1 MADLVE
7 MEFIKQPH
15 TSAGRIPT
23 DKGYRYYVDDLMR
36 HENLTLKE
44 QESILRW
51 MEDSGRDV
59 NSMLNEVSK
68 MLGKIS
74 KELSVVLTPWISW
87 GIFDRLEFIELT
99 EKKVLVVIHVRSRL
113 VKTVII
119 EVDAD
124 LDQKILELTA
134 RVLNERLS
142 GLNLEEIQNTINDR
156 FLDVGRGNRK
166 LIRYIVE
173 NASSIFDFSEPLE
186 VHTCG
191 TQNIL
196 MQPEFTDVSMM
207 ERVLSLIDNR
217 EQLVHLFRKKVNKT
231 EVVIG
236 QENKDEKLL
245 SFAVVTACY
254 KRGKDIGALG
264 VIGPTRMPYRRILP
278 LVDFTAKAMSHYLS

>member
-7 MEFIKQPH
+7 MKFIKQPH
-15 TSAGRIPT
+15 TSAGRVPT
-23 DKGYRYYVDDLMR
+23 DKGYRYYVDGLMR
-36 HENLTLKE
+36 HESLSHEE
-44 QESILRW
+44 QEHIQRW

-59 NSMLNEVSK
+59 NSLLNEVSK

-99 EKKVLVVIHVRSRL
+99 EKKVLVVIHVQSRL

-142 GLNLEEIQNTINDR
+142 GLSLEEIQNTINDR

-173 NASSIFDFSEPLE
+173 NASAIFDFSEPLE

-196 MQPEFTDVSMM
+196 MQPEFSEVSMM

-236 QENKDEKLL
+236 QENKDEKLF

-278 LVDFTAKAMSHYLS
+278 LVDYTAKAMSQYLS